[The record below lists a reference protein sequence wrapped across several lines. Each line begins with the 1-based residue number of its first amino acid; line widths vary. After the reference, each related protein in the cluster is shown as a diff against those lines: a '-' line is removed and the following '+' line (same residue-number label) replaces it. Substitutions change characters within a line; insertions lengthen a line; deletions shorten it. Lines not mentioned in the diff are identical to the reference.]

1 MKWGILTFFWIIIL
15 IASVLAVVNTK
26 YQTRLMFTEI
36 QRLESQLDHYEVEWG
51 QLQLELTTLTEQGLL
66 ENVAWHKQGLVMPK
80 RKKIHYI
87 KP

>member
-1 MKWGILTFFWIIIL
+1 MKWGLFTFFWIVVL
-15 IASVLAVVNTK
+15 VASVLAVVNAK

-36 QRLESQLDHYEVEWG
+36 QRLEAQLDYYEVEWG
-51 QLQLELTTLTEQGLL
+51 QLQLEITTLTEQGLL
-66 ENVAWHKQGLVMPK
+66 ENFARHKQGLIMPE